1 MRPRIALGIA
11 AVLILV
17 LCEGMAH
24 EAAAKLV
31 RNAHPA
37 PSNPAV
43 EAGGLRVR
51 RGSPPPVPYSLIGA
65 LASQNQVYWLYP
77 RSAWL
82 VPQRSWFS
90 QSAFWPRRFFSPLPF
105 GRPLLF
111 EVPFSHPRQAFELPF
126 SHLWAFE
133 RMPPPSLINWMPLP

>member
-82 VPQRSWFS
+82 VPQRGWFS
-90 QSAFWPRRFFSPLPF
+90 QSAFWPRRFFSPLSF
-105 GRPLLF
+105 GRRCCSRFRSAIPDRRLSCRSAIFGRSKGCRRRL
-111 EVPFSHPRQAFELPF
+111 
-126 SHLWAFE
+126 
-133 RMPPPSLINWMPLP
+133 